1 MRNRITA
8 ILCGAM
14 LCFGA
19 AMSANAGSIVD
30 TDTDLIPDVFDNCP
44 FHPNGPG
51 GSTGSCSN
59 QEDTDGNGFGN
70 PCDGDLN
77 NSGLTDGVDFTL
89 MFGLLF
95 QAGNAGD
102 LNCSG
107 LTDGVDF
114 TLMFDR
120 LFKVPGTL

>member
-1 MRNRITA
+1 MKNRFIA
-8 ILCGAM
+8 IFCGAM

-19 AMSANAGSIVD
+19 AMTASAGSIVD
-30 TDTDLIPDVFDNCP
+30 SDSDLIPDVFDNCP

-51 GSTGSCSN
+51 GASGSCVD
-59 QEDTDGNGFGN
+59 QEDTRGAGFGN
-70 PCDGDLN
+70 PCDGDFN
-77 NSGLTDGVDFTL
+77 DSGLTDGVDFTL

-95 QAGNAGD
+95 LPGNAGD